1 MKIFIPN
8 KTAKDIENTELHL
21 NLIKGDKETI
31 NKLEHDKDIMLYKQS
46 YILIKGSPKSIV
58 RNVF

>member
-8 KTAKDIENTELHL
+8 KKAKDIENTELHL
-21 NLIKGDKETI
+21 SLIKGDKETI
-31 NKLEHDKDIMLYKQS
+31 SKLEHENNIMLYKQS

-58 RNVF
+58 KNVF